1 MPELCSAQL
10 TQAEDAGW
18 HSPPGAMSSKAMA
31 PRSFA
36 LGLSLALHAGAF
48 ALLFVLG
55 ETVLTPPHVDAGE
68 RLVVATFHAAE
79 RPPQAAPV
87 HPAATPIARPVPA
100 SPAVSRAVP
109 LAREGSST
117 PPANV
122 AAPPSIPKERAAP
135 ADTPASA
142 SPPMAVGA
150 SPSRIS
156 AYVAQLWHRIEA
168 RRPAGNGLRGTV
180 VVLFRLDREGRLL
193 ALSVARSSNIATLDR
208 LGLRAVQGSAPFPA
222 PPQDFSEDQL
232 TFSVPVNF
240 L

>member
-1 MPELCSAQL
+1 MSELCSARL
-10 TQAEDAGW
+10 TQAEDARW
-18 HSPPGAMSSKAMA
+18 HSPPGAMSSK
-31 PRSFA
+31 SIA

-48 ALLFVLG
+48 ALLLALG
-55 ETVLTPPHVDAGE
+55 ETVLAPPHVDTGD

-79 RPPQAAPV
+79 RPPPAAPA
-87 HPAATPIARPVPA
+87 HSAATPIARPVPA

-109 LAREGSST
+109 LAREASST
-117 PPANV
+117 PPAN
-122 AAPPSIPKERAAP
+122 AAVPAASNPKPSAAP
-135 ADTPASA
+135 ADTPMSA
-142 SPPMAVGA
+142 PPPKAAGA

-180 VVLFRLDREGRLL
+180 VVLFRLAREGRLL

-208 LGLRAVQGSAPFPA
+208 LGLRAVQGSAPFPV